1 MLVGLCVRSPKRAGV
16 RHEESKAAQLHTII
30 SHTQDENNFTNCF
43 KVKLK
48 ISYSMQRTFKM
59 AVKYKTGEKCKKVYR
74 VG

>member
-1 MLVGLCVRSPKRAGV
+1 MHTRAC
-16 RHEESKAAQLHTII
+16 RHVQNQGITTAHNND
-30 SHTQDENNFTNCF
+30 HTQDENNVKNCF

-48 ISYSMQRTFKM
+48 IRYSMQRTFKM